1 MELYGS
7 LLNISGS
14 VTASTFTGSFIGDGS
29 GLSGIQASG
38 VTGLNLSQISSGNAT
53 ASISTSGFTVN
64 KNTQIQGNLS
74 VTGALIANE
83 YIVSS
88 SVIYMT
94 TSFASGSSAFGND
107 NNDIH
112 QFTGSVQISGSIS
125 LNGVA
130 IGTGKLDE
138 TTFQSYTSSNN
149 SRVSSLETSSGS
161 LNSFTSSINT
171 TIKSKLD
178 SDNVISGSVQI
189 EITGTTG
196 YSTFSSSISNSI
208 DSLSSSVA
216 TTITSLS
223 SSVGI
228 LSSSNATIDLNQDNR
243 LNALETSSGSLNSFT
258 SSINT
263 TIKSKLDSDNV
274 ISSSVQIEITGTTGY
289 STFSSSVATTDL
301 NQENRLNALE
311 TSSGSLNSFTSSI
324 NTTIKD
330 KLNTEN
336 VISSSAQI
344 LSNSNIV
351 SSSVQVTEYGFATTG
366 SNLFKGTQTLSGSI
380 LPSVDN
386 TYDLGSA
393 DYQWRDV
400 YISSGSLYI
409 DGTKVLSST
418 AQELTIT
425 TDNGQS
431 IKILEGTTD
440 SIILQTADG
449 DIELKSSGDGDILLD
464 PTNGKIMLKGP
475 VEILNGQKIQSS
487 VGGTPVVFAN
497 DIVVSGSIDLT
508 GTIDGIDLIL
518 FSSSL
523 NTRLGNLE
531 TSTGS
536 LNEFTSSTN
545 SRLTSIETST
555 GSLNSYTSSNNT
567 RLGIIETTTGSLNT
581 YTSSN
586 TTNINAI
593 HISTGSLNSYTS
605 SNTTNINAIHT
616 ATSSLNSYTSSNTTN
631 INAIHTATSSLNSYT
646 SSNNERLSTIETST
660 GSLNSYTSS
669 NNTKLGII
677 EGTTGSLNTF
687 TSSANTRLVSIENK
701 TGSYATTGS
710 NIFQGTQIITGSLFI
725 SQDLIIAGS
734 SSIQNISSSVLNISD
749 NIITVNAV
757 NPSVRFGGLAVID
770 SGSSPQVSGSMLY
783 DSVKDEFLF
792 VHQNQGIITSSVLLM
807 GPETFNNIGN
817 EAYITQNRLTKGSGV
832 EHLNDSN
839 ITDTGTKVSINSN
852 TEITGS
858 LIVAGGNKITVNGP
872 GGDEGG
878 EILLS
883 KATTN
888 TTLSGE
894 GVTIDVFQ
902 NRLRFFEQGGNA
914 RGAYLDISTLGNGA
928 STNLLDTAATASY
941 VEYSNVANK
950 PSLVSGSSQ
959 ITFLSI
965 GSIPPGLVSGSS
977 QVLVGSGIW
986 SGSSQLP
993 SGVVSGSAQLPSG
1006 LVSGSSQVLAG
1017 TTIHSGSF
1025 FNGITVVSG
1034 SGQISFNGI
1043 TDKPA
1048 LVSGSSQISFNS
1060 ISDKPA
1066 LVSGSSQISFN
1077 SISDRP
1083 ALVSGSAQI
1092 DLTATTNYSSGIK
1105 TRLNAEGVISGSA
1118 QLTSIFVQKT
1128 GDTMTGDL
1136 VIRNTGTFNNIKVYS
1151 NDDNTWVEQ
1160 TKPDGTIVGR
1170 IGFDGYST
1178 STAYQSDFLLS
1189 TRASSESGLTTK
1201 MFISIGNVLS
1211 FQNLS
1216 GFTYNGN
1223 TIWHSGN
1230 DGASSGLDADLLDG
1244 SHASAFSPVAGSSS
1258 ITTVGTIA
1266 TGVWNGTAIAV
1277 ANGGT
1282 GASTAANAI
1291 TNLGA
1296 TTVGGNLFTLTNPS
1310 AITFPR
1316 INANNTITALSAA
1329 DFRTAIGAGTSSTTG
1344 TVTSVGGT
1352 GTVSGLSL
1360 SGTVTSTG
1368 NLTLGGTLTVAASN
1382 FSSQTANTFL
1392 AAPNGSSGTPT
1403 FRTIVAAD
1411 VPTLN
1416 QNTSGTA
1423 SNITAFTINQSVGTS
1438 NTVQFAN
1445 LGVGVS
1451 PAILAHFRGAGEMIR
1466 FENTS
1471 TGSNEYTQLNFK
1483 AGTRNGYIWVG
1494 NQNTTSWA
1502 GNGGLNIYTDFGNMD
1517 FWTNNIQR
1525 VRIASD
1531 GHMVPFANNTYDLG
1545 SSSLGWR
1552 NVFTNDLH
1560 LSNMNKPEGN
1570 DIDGTNGTWTI
1581 QEGAENL
1588 YIINNNNG
1596 KKFKILLEEI
1606 V

>member
-149 SRVSSLETSSGS
+149 SRVSSLETTSGS

-178 SDNVISGSVQI
+178 SDNVISGSVQVN
-189 EITGTTG
+189 ITGTTG
-196 YSTFSSSISNSI
+196 YN
-208 DSLSSSVA
+208 
-216 TTITSLS
+216 
-223 SSVGI
+223 
-228 LSSSNATIDLNQDNR
+228 
-243 LNALETSSGSLNSFT
+243 
-258 SSINT
+258 
-263 TIKSKLDSDNV
+263 
-274 ISSSVQIEITGTTGY
+274 
-289 STFSSSVATTDL
+289 TFSSSVATTDL

-351 SSSVQVTEYGFATTG
+351 SSSAQVTEYGFATTG

-393 DYQWRDV
+393 EYQWRDV

-508 GTIDGIDLIL
+508 GTIDGIDLIS

-593 HISTGSLNSYTS
+593 HIFTGSLNSYTS
-605 SNTTNINAIHT
+605 SNTTNINAIHIST
-616 ATSSLNSYTSSNTTN
+616 GSLNSYTSSNTTN
-631 INAIHTATSSLNSYT
+631 INDIHTATSSLNSYT
-646 SSNNERLSTIETST
+646 SSNNERLSTIETYT

-687 TSSANTRLVSIENK
+687 TSSANTRLVSIENM

-757 NPSVRFGGLAVID
+757 NPSVRFGGLGVID

-807 GPETFNNIGN
+807 GPETFNNVGN

-852 TEITGS
+852 TEITGTF
-858 LIVAGGNKITVNGP
+858 V
-872 GGDEGG
+872 
-878 EILLS
+878 
-883 KATTN
+883 
-888 TTLSGE
+888 
-894 GVTIDVFQ
+894 VT
-902 NRLRFFEQGGNA
+902 G
-914 RGAYLDISTLGNGA
+914 
-928 STNLLDTAATASY
+928 TA
-941 VEYSNVANK
+941 
-950 PSLVSGSSQ
+950 L
-959 ITFLSI
+959 
-965 GSIPPGLVSGSS
+965 
-977 QVLVGSGIW
+977 
-986 SGSSQLP
+986 
-993 SGVVSGSAQLPSG
+993 
-1006 LVSGSSQVLAG
+1006 
-1017 TTIHSGSF
+1017 
-1025 FNGITVVSG
+1025 VSG
-1034 SGQISFNGI
+1034 SGQINI
-1043 TDKPA
+1043 TQTTGY
-1048 LVSGSSQISFNS
+1048 STFSSS
-1060 ISDKPA
+1060 ISTSIGN
-1066 LVSGSSQISFN
+1066 LSSS
-1077 SISDRP
+1077 
-1083 ALVSGSAQI
+1083 V
-1092 DLTATTNYSSGIK
+1092 ATTNFNQDSRLNSIEAITGSIGSLNSYTGSNNTIIGTLQVSTGSLNTFTSSINTTIK
-1105 TRLNAEGVISGSA
+1105 NRLNAEGVISGSSQISSA
-1118 QLTSIFVQKT
+1118 GFIT
-1128 GDTMTGDL
+1128 GYTETDTLATVTG
-1136 VIRNTGTFNNIKVYS
+1136 RGA
-1151 NDDNTWVEQ
+1151 
-1160 TKPDGTIVGR
+1160 
-1170 IGFDGYST
+1170 ST
-1178 STAYQSDFLLS
+1178 STDLTFNGALTMGTTGTQYIRMGRFPSS
-1189 TRASSESGLTTK
+1189 TTNSGEAWIGRASDRSVGTMTIQLGTGADRNFEVVDHAWSTVVFNAG
-1201 MFISIGNVLS
+1201 MNSI
-1211 FQNLS
+1211 
-1216 GFTYNGN
+1216 TYKNN
-1223 TIWHSGN
+1223 TVWHAGN
-1230 DGASSGLDADLLDG
+1230 DGAASGLDADLLDG

-1310 AITFPR
+1310 AIRFIR
-1316 INANNTITALSAA
+1316 INANNTISTLSDS

-1423 SNITAFTINQSVGTS
+1423 SNITAYTINQSVGTGNLPTFAGVKGSSYFDAQASSGFRIRNS
-1438 NTVQFAN
+1438 NDSAN
-1445 LGVGVS
+1445 AGGYTR
-1451 PAILAHFRGAGEMIR
+1451 RGLWEGNSNYDPGLWAETGYGLYFYSNGSANIR
-1466 FENTS
+1466 AYFDTS
-1471 TGSNEYTQLNFK
+1471 
-1483 AGTRNGYIWVG
+1483 
-1494 NQNTTSWA
+1494 
-1502 GNGGLNIYTDFGNMD
+1502 
-1517 FWTNNIQR
+1517 
-1525 VRIASD
+1525 
-1531 GHMVPFANNTYDLG
+1531 GHLLPGANNTYNLG
-1545 SSSLGWR
+1545 SASLGWA
-1552 NVFTNDLH
+1552 NVYTNDLH

-1596 KKFKILLEEI
+1596 KKYKISLEEI